1 MPAPKTKPWG
11 NSQMGILLNRRAV
24 LRGVMSG
31 ATFALGLPMLDC
43 FVNSNGTALASG
55 AAFPVRFG
63 TWFWGLGV
71 TPVRFFPVKVG
82 KDYDVLPETQSFASV
97 KGKVSIMSGFNAMLD
112 GNPNF
117 PHGTGG
123 PTFRTG
129 TAPTKPFTLAGP
141 SFDVVIAESI
151 GGNSRFRSLD
161 LSPMKGGASNS
172 NSGLGP
178 GRMNPSE
185 DSASALYTRL
195 FGPEFRDPNA
205 LDFKPDPM
213 VAARR
218 SVLSAV
224 SDQRK
229 SLEKQVG
236 AADRARLD
244 EYFTSLR
251 QVENQLALQLE
262 RPPPMPACKVP
273 EKVPA
278 LEAEVNVETVAA
290 NHRIM
295 TRLLTMALMCDQTRV
310 FNMNF
315 NNGASNLTRPGSTIT
330 HHQLTHEEAVDA
342 NLGYQPEAT
351 KFVERI
357 MQEWG
362 YFVTAMDEV
371 REGDGTL
378 LDNMLI
384 VAHSE
389 TCFAKIHTVESL
401 PIMLAGRAGGRVN
414 SGLHVAGH
422 GDTVSRVGL
431 TAMQAMGLSLDRWGT
446 GGNETKKALT
456 EVLI

>member
-1 MPAPKTKPWG
+1 MNMKH
-11 NSQMGILLNRRAV
+11 LLNRRTV
-24 LRGVMSG
+24 LRGAMAG
-31 ATFALGLPMLDC
+31 ATFALGLPLLDC

-55 AAFPVRFG
+55 AAFPIRFG

-71 TPVRFFPVKVG
+71 TPVRFFPTKAG
-82 KDYDVLPETQSFASV
+82 KDYDLLPETQSFASV
-97 KGKVSIMSGFNAMLD
+97 KDKVSIMSGFDAMLD

-117 PHGTGG
+117 PHGTGS
-123 PTFRTG
+123 PTFRSG
-129 TAPTKPFTLAGP
+129 IAPTKPATLQGP
-141 SFDVVIAESI
+141 SFDVMVAEAI

-161 LSPMKGGASNS
+161 LSPMKGGATNS

-178 GRMNPSE
+178 GRMNPAE
-185 DSASALYTRL
+185 DSAAALYGRL

-205 LDFKPDPM
+205 ANFKPDPM
-213 VAARR
+213 VAARK

-224 SDQRK
+224 GEQRK
-229 SLEKQVG
+229 AFEGQVG
-236 AADRARLD
+236 AADRMRLD

-251 QVENQLALQLE
+251 QVENQLALQLQA
-262 RPPPMPACKVP
+262 PPPMPQCKIPDKVP
-273 EKVPA
+273 EV
-278 LEAEVNVETVAA
+278 EAEVNVETVAS

-295 TRLLTMALMCDQTRV
+295 TKLLTMALMCDQTRV

-342 NLGYQPEAT
+342 KLGYQPEAT

-362 YFVTAMDEV
+362 FFVTTMDGI

-378 LDNMLI
+378 LDNSLV

-414 SGLHVAGH
+414 AGIHVEGH
-422 GDTVSRVGL
+422 GDTVSRVAL
-431 TAMQAMGLSLDRWGT
+431 TAMLGMGLSMDSWGT
-446 GGNETKKALT
+446 GGNETKKPLT
-456 EVLI
+456 DLLG

>member
-1 MPAPKTKPWG
+1 MKH
-11 NSQMGILLNRRAV
+11 ILNRRAV
-24 LRGVMSG
+24 LRGAMGSAV
-31 ATFALGLPMLDC
+31 FAVGLPLLDC
-43 FVNSNGTALASG
+43 FVNTNGTALASG
-55 AAFPVRFG
+55 APLPIRFG

-71 TPVRFFPVKVG
+71 TPVRFFPTKAG
-82 KDYDVLPETQSFASV
+82 KNYELLPETQSLAQV
-97 KGKVSIMSGFNAMLD
+97 KGKVSILSGFNASLD

-123 PTFRTG
+123 PTIRSG
-129 TAPTKPFTLAGP
+129 TAPNKPATLQGP
-141 SFDVVIAESI
+141 SFDVLIAEAIS
-151 GGNSRFRSLD
+151 GNSRFRSVD

-185 DSASALYTRL
+185 DSALAFYNRL

-205 LDFKPDPM
+205 LNFTPDPK

-224 SDQRK
+224 GDQRK
-229 SLEKQVG
+229 SLEARVG
-236 AADRARLD
+236 AADRMRLD

-251 QVENQLALQLE
+251 QVENQLALQLQA
-262 RPPPMPACKVP
+262 PAPMPACKVP
-273 EKVPA
+273 EKVPDV
-278 LEAEVNVETVAA
+278 EAEVNVETVAA
-290 NHRIM
+290 NHRVM
-295 TRLLTMALMCDQTRV
+295 TKLLTMALMCDQTRV

-342 NLGYQPEAT
+342 KLGYQPEAT

-362 YFVTAMDEV
+362 FFVTAMDGIP
-371 REGDGTL
+371 EGDGTL
-378 LDNMLI
+378 LDHMLI

-401 PIMLAGRAGGRVN
+401 PIMFAGRAGGRIN
-414 SGLHVAGH
+414 SGLHVAGR
-422 GDTVSRVGL
+422 GDTVSRAGL
-431 TAMQAMGLSLDRWGT
+431 TAMQAMGLSLDSWGT
-446 GGNETKKALT
+446 GGNETKKTLT
-456 EVLI
+456 EILS

>member
-1 MPAPKTKPWG
+1 MKTRV
-11 NSQMGILLNRRAV
+11 SRRTV

-31 ATFALGLPMLDC
+31 AGIAVGLPLLDC
-43 FVNSNGTALASG
+43 FLNDSGTALASG
-55 AAFPVRFG
+55 ETFPVRFG

-71 TPVRFFPVKVG
+71 TPVRFFPAKTG
-82 KDYDVLPETQSFASV
+82 KGYELLPETQSFARV
-97 KGKVSIMSGFNAMLD
+97 KEKVSILSGFNAMLD

-129 TAPTKPFTLAGP
+129 TAPNKSFTLPGP
-141 SFDVVIAESI
+141 SFDVLVADSI
-151 GGNSRFRSLD
+151 GVNSRFRALD
-161 LSPMKGGASNS
+161 LSPMKGGATNS
-172 NSGLGP
+172 NSGRGP

-185 DSASALYTRL
+185 DSAAALYARL

-205 LDFKPDPM
+205 ANFKPDPR

-224 SDQRK
+224 GEQRK
-229 SLEKQVG
+229 ALEMEVP

-262 RPPPMPACKVP
+262 APPKMPACKIP
-273 EKVPA
+273 PKVPYV
-278 LEAEVNVETVAA
+278 EAEVNVETVAA
-290 NHRIM
+290 NHRVM
-295 TRLLTMALMCDQTRV
+295 TQLLTMALMCDQTRV

-315 NNGASNLTRPGSTIT
+315 NNGASNLTRPGSTVT

-342 NLGYQPEAT
+342 TLGYQPEAT

-362 YFVTAMDEV
+362 YFVTAMDNIH
-371 REGDGTL
+371 EGDGTL

-414 SGLHVAGH
+414 SGLHIAGR
-422 GDTVSRVGL
+422 GDTVSRVAL

-446 GGNETKKALT
+446 GGNEAKKPVSELLA
-456 EVLI
+456 